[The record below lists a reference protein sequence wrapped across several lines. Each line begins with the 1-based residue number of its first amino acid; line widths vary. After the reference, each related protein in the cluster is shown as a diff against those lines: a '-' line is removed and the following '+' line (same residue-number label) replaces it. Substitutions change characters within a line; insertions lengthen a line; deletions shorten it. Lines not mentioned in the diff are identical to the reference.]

1 MRKTRVVLAGLALV
15 ASVSSC
21 ADSTTDSGTYDLV
34 EYDIVGP
41 SWLDPA
47 TSTIQIT
54 NSGEYGHTLVVTDM
68 SGQVVEASP
77 LISPG
82 ESAELTIDLEPG
94 RYDFT
99 CRIVVQSSQ
108 GDLIDHF
115 EQGMGTTV
123 SVGG

>member
-1 MRKTRVVLAGLALV
+1 MRKTRLVLAGLALL
-15 ASVSSC
+15 ASVGSC
-21 ADSTTDSGTYDLV
+21 ADPTAESGTFDLV
-34 EYDIVGP
+34 EYDIIGP
-41 SWLDPA
+41 SRLDPA
-47 TSTIQIT
+47 TDTIQIT

-77 LISPG
+77 LIGPG
-82 ESAELTIDLEPG
+82 ESAELSIDLEPG

-99 CRIVVQSSQ
+99 CRIVVQGPQ
-108 GDLIDHF
+108 GELVDHF

>member
-1 MRKTRVVLAGLALV
+1 MRKTRVVLAGLALI

-21 ADSTTDSGTYDLV
+21 ADSTADSTTFDLV

-41 SWLDPA
+41 SRLDPA
-47 TSTIQIT
+47 TDTIQIT
-54 NSGEYGHTLVVTDM
+54 NSGEYGHTLVVTDT
-68 SGQVVEASP
+68 SGQVLETSP

-99 CRIVVQSSQ
+99 CRIVVQSPQ

-115 EQGMGTTV
+115 EQGMGTKV